1 MESVWHYKIA
11 LKSGLGA
18 AAVGGEKLFILN

>member
-11 LKSGLGA
+11 LKSGLGD